1 MQTIKNR
8 RAVIRGSKWALRKAE
23 KKQDNNLRQQRE
35 MKRDV
40 EVSDSGWSMPGD
52 SIQTVVETTTTTET
66 YTSDG
71 GGDFSGGGSSG
82 DF

>member
-1 MQTIKNR
+1 MFPPFNHPASVK
-8 RAVIRGSKWALRKAE
+8 GSQRVVRQAK

-40 EVSDSGWSMPGD
+40 EVSDSSWPMPGD
-52 SIQTVVETTTTTET
+52 SIQTVVETTTTAET